1 MTIIFVPVEVSTFL
15 QSRRGSNVYRRV
27 KVPPN
32 TREMDYNALPSCALE
47 QVDIIGHIWA
57 RADVQ
62 ENRGDLILTYLGPQG
77 KKSSQQEF
85 AKAEAY
91 KAKIAKADKAE
102 ADKIRLAKIEE
113 AKDKVKLTATV
124 SAQVVKA
131 KGNEGT
137 VTPKVDSRLEK
148 KDDDAVQQVGREH
161 SPDGD
166 SF

>member
-1 MTIIFVPVEVSTFL
+1 MGSNFTMMTIIFVPVEISTFL

-47 QVDIIGHIWA
+47 QVDITGHIWA

-62 ENRGDLILTYLGPQG
+62 ESRGDLTLTYLGPQS
-77 KKSSQQEF
+77 KKQFNQQEF
-85 AKAEAY
+85 ARSEA
-91 KAKIAKADKAE
+91 AKVK
-102 ADKIRLAKIEE
+102 KIKEE
-113 AKDKVKLTATV
+113 VKLTATV

-137 VTPKVDSRLEK
+137 VTAKVDSRPEK
-148 KDDDAVQQVGREH
+148 KDDDPVQQVGREH
-161 SPDGD
+161 SSDGD
-166 SF
+166 TL